1 MDVDDLVRLALDHHR
16 LVQGEDGHAYA
27 VPHCGPP
34 IAYRIAPSPRE
45 GLPPRLTALALDT
58 YGRPARPGALKAALA
73 VLRYLAEDGAPEPV
87 GHRVAR
93 VGEGR
98 LALDLGRSDGA
109 CVVVGPAVWQVE
121 DVAPVPFRR
130 TVLTGELPLPKRGGT
145 LDELRQLANVEAPE
159 AWRSLLGWLVAALFA
174 DIGHPVLRL
183 AAPAGGGKSWAGRL
197 LVGLVDPSPVPLR
210 TAPRN
215 TRAWATSAGASWV
228 VGLDAL
234 DGRSAWLAD
243 VLAHA
248 VDGSGII
255 RAPAGRA
262 DVDDVSVLTLRRV
275 VLVTSTQGGALA
287 ERLGGR
293 LVTVQLAPMTP
304 ARRSGEAATW
314 STYERALPRLLG
326 ALLDLAATVLA
337 LLPIV
342 EARDVAGPCIDF
354 ARILAAIDA
363 LGVATS

>member
-16 LVQGEDGHAYA
+16 LVQGKDGQAYA

-34 IAYRIAPSPRE
+34 IAYRIAPSRRE
-45 GLPPRLTALALDT
+45 GLSPRLTALALDR
-58 YGRPARPGALKAALA
+58 YGRAARPGALKAALA
-73 VLRYLAEDGAPEPV
+73 VLTYLADDGAPEPV

-93 VGEGR
+93 VGDRR
-98 LALDLGRSDGA
+98 LVLDLGRSDGA
-109 CVVVGPAVWQVE
+109 CVVVGPAVWQV
-121 DVAPVPFRR
+121 DAVAPVPFRR
-130 TVLTGELPLPKRGGT
+130 TVLTDELPLPERGGT
-145 LDELRQLANVEAPE
+145 LDELRLLVNVESSE
-159 AWRSLLGWLVAALFA
+159 AWRSLLGWLVAALLA
-174 DIGHPVLRL
+174 DIAHPVLRL
-183 AAPAGGGKSWAGRL
+183 AAPSGGGKSWAGRL

-215 TRAWATSAGASWV
+215 TRAWVTSAGASWV
-228 VGLDAL
+228 VGLDAV

-248 VDGSGII
+248 VDGSGMV

-262 DVDDVSVLTLRRV
+262 DVGDVSVLTMRRA
-275 VLVTSTQGGALA
+275 VLLTSTEGGPLV
-287 ERLGGR
+287 ERLGDR

-304 ARRSGEAATW
+304 ARRSGEAALW
-314 STYERALPRLLG
+314 STYQHALPRLLG
-326 ALLDLAATVLA
+326 ALLDLAGSVLA

-342 EARDVAGPCIDF
+342 EARDVAGPCLDF

>member
-27 VPHCGPP
+27 VPRSGPP

-45 GLPPRLTALALDT
+45 GLPPRLTGLALDT
-58 YGRPARPGALKAALA
+58 YGRPARPGALKEALT
-73 VLRYLAEDGAPEPV
+73 VLTYLADDGPPEPV
-87 GHRVAR
+87 GHRVAG
-93 VGEGR
+93 VGERR

-109 CVVVGPAVWQVE
+109 CVAVGPAAWQVE

-130 TVLTGELPLPKRGGT
+130 TVLTGELPLPEGGGT
-145 LDELRQLANVEAPE
+145 LDELRLLANVETPE

-174 DIGHPVLRL
+174 DIAHPVLRL
-183 AAPAGGGKSWAGRL
+183 AAPAGGGKSWAGRV

-215 TRAWATSAGASWV
+215 TRAWATSAGASWL
-228 VGLDAL
+228 VGLDAV

-248 VDGSGII
+248 VEGTGIV

-262 DVDDVSVLTLRRV
+262 DVDDVSVLTLRRA
-275 VLVTSTQGGALA
+275 VLVTCTDGGQLA

-293 LVTVQLAPMTP
+293 LITVQLAPMTP
-304 ARRSGEAATW
+304 ARRASEAVLW
-314 STYERALPRLLG
+314 STSERALPRLLG
-326 ALLDLAATVLA
+326 ALLDLAGSVLA

-342 EARDVAGPCIDF
+342 EARDVAGRCLDF
-354 ARILAAIDA
+354 DRILAAIDA